1 MGEITKETRTY
12 TLPFLDRPI
21 AITTQFRY
29 DSWGRIDTIIYPD
42 NEQVYYHYDHGGQL
56 REITSYD
63 DIFGYF
69 SYLQNVTYDKFGA
82 KISQQYGNGITTSY
96 VYDEYSR
103 RLMEIATS
111 NGSQIYYNYDP
122 VGNVTGVYSNY
133 SWRGTF
139 GESFHYDEADQLVEA
154 YGNDYY
160 NFNLKSSNFIDE
172 YLSIKTL
179 TIC

>member
-1 MGEITKETRTY
+1 M
-12 TLPFLDRPI
+12 
-21 AITTQFRY
+21 
-29 DSWGRIDTIIYPD
+29 
-42 NEQVYYHYDHGGQL
+42 
-56 REITSYD
+56 
-63 DIFGYF
+63 F
-69 SYLQNVTYDKFGA
+69 SVKCYLC
-82 KISQQYGNGITTSY
+82 
-96 VYDEYSR
+96 R
-103 RLMEIATS
+103 MEIRRINNEIITL
-111 NGSQIYYNYDP
+111 YNYDH

>member
-1 MGEITKETRTY
+1 MNLISILSLVFNK
-12 TLPFLDRPI
+12 LWNAKI
-21 AITTQFRY
+21 AV
-29 DSWGRIDTIIYPD
+29 GRVLSIIYPD

-111 NGSQIYYNYDP
+111 NGSEIYYNYDP